1 MSVRPR
7 PLVWVGAAVLAVLI
21 GLASWTELSHAASL
35 STGSD
40 MDAYWNA
47 AMRLRDGA
55 PLYVPGQPTDSALY
69 RYAPWFAY
77 AWIPLTFLPKGAVLL
92 GWMTLCLGAAV
103 ASVAPLLWRGPAG
116 WATLALLLPF
126 QLEGAAYGNVQ
137 PLLVLALLWGL
148 PRRSGPVWVALA
160 ASMKVAPVLLAVV
173 YAGRGEWRR
182 AGLTLL
188 LTVLLV
194 APMLL
199 FDLSGYSTQIGGGQ
213 MSLLTVSPVLWAVV
227 ALAALAA
234 AWALARTGY
243 GWLAGAVALLL
254 ALPRFL
260 IYEISFLVAGL
271 ATGPGRESP
280 TL

>member
-1 MSVRPR
+1 
-7 PLVWVGAAVLAVLI
+7 VLAVLI
-21 GLASWTELSHAASL
+21 GLASWTELNHAASL

-55 PLYVPGQPTDSALY
+55 PLYAPGQPTDSDLY
-69 RYAPWFAY
+69 RYAPWFSY
-77 AWIPLTFLPKGAVLL
+77 AWIPLTFLPKDGVLL
-92 GWMTLCLGAAV
+92 GWMTLCLAAAV
-103 ASVAPLLWRGPAG
+103 ASLAPLLWRGPAG
-116 WATLALLLPF
+116 WATVALLLPF

-137 PLLVLALLWGL
+137 PMLVLALLWGL
-148 PRRSGPVWVALA
+148 PRRSGPIWIALA
-160 ASMKVAPVLLAVV
+160 ASLKVAPVLLAVV

-182 AGLTLL
+182 AGLAVL

-213 MSLLTVSPVLWAVV
+213 MSLLTVSPVLWAAVALV
-227 ALAALAA
+227 ALAAT
-234 AWALARTGY
+234 WVLARTRY
-243 GWLAGAVALLL
+243 RWLAGAVVLIL

-260 IYEISFLVAGL
+260 LYEISFLVVGL
-271 ATGPGRESP
+271 ANSASNRPEGT
-280 TL
+280 